1 MSDDRTPS
9 DGRSRRA
16 QETRE
21 ARRAQ
26 ILESALQVFSERG
39 YHGASVSDLVA
50 AAGVARGTF
59 YLYFDGKDA
68 VFRELLDELLQ
79 HLRSNV
85 VGVDMSPG
93 ARPFEE
99 QLVET
104 VARILRTV
112 ENNRALTRI
121 IFREA
126 VGLDAAVD
134 ARMHAFY
141 DSLTGFVGAALE
153 LGARLGV
160 VRALDVDVV
169 ATCILGSLRGVVERY
184 VVDAD
189 GPLEIDRVARG
200 VVQFALH
207 GVAPP

>member
-1 MSDDRTPS
+1 MSDDRS
-9 DGRSRRA
+9 DGRTRRA

-68 VFRELLDELLQ
+68 VFRELLDELLA

-85 VGVDMSPG
+85 VGVDMSAG

-126 VGLDAAVD
+126 VGLDEAVD

-141 DSLTGFVGAALE
+141 DSLTGFIGSALA
-153 LGARLGV
+153 LGEKLGV
-160 VRALDVDVV
+160 VRDLDVDVV
-169 ATCILGSLRGVVERY
+169 ATCILGSLRGVVQRY
-184 VVDAD
+184 VVDTEEA
-189 GPLEIDRVARG
+189 LEVDRVARI
-200 VVQFALH
+200 VVNHNLH
-207 GVAPP
+207 GVAPR

>member
-1 MSDDRTPS
+1 MSE

-26 ILESALQVFSERG
+26 ILESALQVFSDRG

-68 VFRELLDELLQ
+68 VFRELLDELLL

-85 VGVDMSPG
+85 VGVDMG
-93 ARPFEE
+93 AGAGPFEE
-99 QLVET
+99 QLVQT
-104 VARILRTV
+104 IARILRTV

-126 VGLDAAVD
+126 VGLDAEVD
-134 ARMHAFY
+134 AQMRSFY
-141 DSLTGFVGAALE
+141 DNLAVFIARSFDVGQALG
-153 LGARLGV
+153 LVKPVDG
-160 VRALDVDVV
+160 DVV
-169 ATCILGSLRGVVERY
+169 ATCILGSLRGVVQRY
-184 VVDAD
+184 VVDAEE
-189 GPLEIDRVARG
+189 PLDVERVARVVVGHHLRG
-200 VVQFALH
+200 VSAL
-207 GVAPP
+207 

>member
-1 MSDDRTPS
+1 MSDDRT
-9 DGRSRRA
+9 DGRTRRA

-59 YLYFDGKDA
+59 YLYFDSKDA
-68 VFRELLDELLQ
+68 VFRELLDELLA

-141 DSLTGFVGAALE
+141 DSLAGFIGSALD
-153 LGARLGV
+153 LGARLGL

-184 VVDAD
+184 VVDTEE
-189 GPLEIDRVARG
+189 PLDVDRVAR
-200 VVQFALH
+200 VVVNHSLH
-207 GVAPP
+207 GVAPSST